1 MAKATDIKRGD
12 AVSLNGKILLVR
24 DIDVQNP
31 SARGAATLYKMRFTD
46 VATGLKVEER
56 FKGDDQ
62 LETAELQRRKV
73 SFSYS
78 EGDEYVFMDD
88 EDYSQY
94 LFKRDDISEELL
106 FITEEIKGLQVMMI
120 NGVAAALELP
130 PTVELVIDQCAPAMK
145 AASATSRTKPASFA
159 TGLVVQVPEYIT
171 GGEKIKINTADK
183 RYISRAD

>member
-1 MAKATDIKRGD
+1 MARATEIKRGD
-12 AVSLNGKILLVR
+12 AVSYNGKILLVR
-24 DIDVQNP
+24 DIEVQNP

-56 FKGDDQ
+56 FKGDD
-62 LETAELQRRKV
+62 LLDTAELQRRKV
-73 SFSYS
+73 SFSYV

-94 LFKRDDISEELL
+94 LFKREDIAEELL

-120 NGVAAALELP
+120 NGEAAALELP
-130 PTVELVIDQCAPAMK
+130 PTVDLVIEDCAPPLK
-145 AASATSRTKPASFA
+145 GASATSRTKPASFA

-171 GGEKIKINTADK
+171 SGEKIRINTAEK
-183 RYISRAD
+183 RYMSRAD

>member
-12 AVSLNGKILLVR
+12 AVNLNGKILLVR

-46 VATGLKVEER
+46 ITTGLKVEER

-88 EDYSQY
+88 ED
-94 LFKRDDISEELL
+94 
-106 FITEEIKGLQVMMI
+106 
-120 NGVAAALELP
+120 
-130 PTVELVIDQCAPAMK
+130 
-145 AASATSRTKPASFA
+145 
-159 TGLVVQVPEYIT
+159 
-171 GGEKIKINTADK
+171 
-183 RYISRAD
+183 